1 MAAGELRRAL
11 GADAERI
18 AVESAGTAA
27 WEGQPATEPSQ
38 QVAAASGWICPR
50 TVRAAVT
57 PAMVRAADVVLVMER
72 AHLAAVCGLGAD
84 PERAHVLSEWPAPGE
99 PGWKSATRTEH
110 PARPTRSAGD
120 ASGITSRGCCPP
132 FEKCPARA
140 RPERLTSRFFREV
153 DDGPGQGENNLDERE
168 AGTVGRR

>member
-38 QVAAASGWICPR
+38 RVAAAGGVDLSAHR
-50 TVRAAVT
+50 SRRVT

-72 AHLAAVCGLGAD
+72 AHLAAVCALGAD

-99 PGWKSATRTEH
+99 PGLEISDPFGASSEAYEECWRRIRH
-110 PARPTRSAGD
+110 HIDRVLPAIREVS
-120 ASGITSRGCCPP
+120 
-132 FEKCPARA
+132 RA
-140 RPERLTSRFFREV
+140 RST
-153 DDGPGQGENNLDERE
+153 
-168 AGTVGRR
+168 